1 MKNLYLASK
10 NKGKIEEYKKL
21 LAGVNCNLLLQP
33 ESLEVEED
41 GLTFRDNAIKKASEV
56 SRKTNN
62 FSIADDSGICIEAL
76 GGKPGI
82 YSSRYAENDQKRI
95 ERVLKELDG
104 IQNRSA
110 FFIANICVCSPNGEV
125 IIESEAKCHG
135 NIILIPRGKGGFG
148 YDPIF
153 EEISWS
159 AGPSGV
165 VSEPIMVPSE
175 KSSNEDEGFLF
186 ILLWNGERRG
196 SDLVILDAKDLKELA
211 VYELPISITHCL
223 HGSWV
228 N

>member
-1 MKNLYLASK
+1 VGSRIYKFGRKIRMKNLYLASK

-21 LAGVNCNLLLQP
+21 LAGVNCKLLLQP

-95 ERVLKELDG
+95 ERVLRELDG
-104 IQNRSA
+104 VQNRSA

-135 NIILIPRGKGGFG
+135 NIILNPRGKSGFG

-153 EEISWS
+153 EE
-159 AGPSGV
+159 
-165 VSEPIMVPSE
+165 
-175 KSSNEDEGFLF
+175 SSTRLTFAEMNND
-186 ILLWNGERRG
+186 IKDSCSHRG
-196 SDLVILDAKDLKELA
+196 KALKKIIPDLIE
-211 VYELPISITHCL
+211 IFS
-223 HGSWV
+223 
-228 N
+228 

>member
-1 MKNLYLASK
+1 VGSRIYKFGKQIRMKNLYLASK
-10 NKGKIEEYKKL
+10 NKGKIAEYKKL
-21 LAGVNCNLLLQP
+21 LAGVNCKLLLQP

-76 GGKPGI
+76 DGKPGI

-95 ERVLKELDG
+95 ERILKELDG
-104 IQNRSA
+104 VQNRSA

-135 NIILIPRGKGGFG
+135 NIILNPRGKGGFG

-153 EEISWS
+153 EESFTRLTFAEMNNDIKDSCS
-159 AGPSGV
+159 H
-165 VSEPIMVPSE
+165 
-175 KSSNEDEGFLF
+175 
-186 ILLWNGERRG
+186 RG
-196 SDLVILDAKDLKELA
+196 KALKKIIPDLIQ
-211 VYELPISITHCL
+211 IFS
-223 HGSWV
+223 
-228 N
+228 

>member
-1 MKNLYLASK
+1 MKNLFLASK

-21 LAGVNCNLLLQP
+21 LAGVNCKLLLQP

-76 GGKPGI
+76 DGKPGI

-104 IQNRSA
+104 VQNRSA

-135 NIILIPRGKGGFG
+135 NIILNPRGKGGFG

-153 EEISWS
+153 EE
-159 AGPSGV
+159 
-165 VSEPIMVPSE
+165 
-175 KSSNEDEGFLF
+175 SSTIFTFAEMNND
-186 ILLWNGERRG
+186 IKDSCSHRG
-196 SDLVILDAKDLKELA
+196 IALKKIIPDLIE
-211 VYELPISITHCL
+211 IFS
-223 HGSWV
+223 
-228 N
+228 

>member
-1 MKNLYLASK
+1 MGSRIYKFGTQIRMKNLYLASK
-10 NKGKIEEYKKL
+10 NKGKIAEYKKL
-21 LAGVNCNLLLQP
+21 LAGVNCKLLLQP

-95 ERVLKELDG
+95 ERVLRELDG
-104 IQNRSA
+104 VQNRSA

-135 NIILIPRGKGGFG
+135 NIILKPRGKGGFG

-153 EEISWS
+153 EE
-159 AGPSGV
+159 
-165 VSEPIMVPSE
+165 
-175 KSSNEDEGFLF
+175 SSTKLTFADMNNVIKDSCSH
-186 ILLWNGERRG
+186 RG
-196 SDLVILDAKDLKELA
+196 KAVKKIIPELVKIF
-211 VYELPISITHCL
+211 S
-223 HGSWV
+223 
-228 N
+228 

>member
-1 MKNLYLASK
+1 MKNLFLASK

-21 LAGVNCNLLLQP
+21 LAGVNCKLLLQP

-104 IQNRSA
+104 VQNRSA
-110 FFIANICVCSPNGEV
+110 FFIANICVCSPNGKV

-135 NIILIPRGKGGFG
+135 NIILNPRGKSGFG

-153 EEISWS
+153 EECSTRLTFAEMNNDIKDSFS
-159 AGPSGV
+159 H
-165 VSEPIMVPSE
+165 
-175 KSSNEDEGFLF
+175 
-186 ILLWNGERRG
+186 RG
-196 SDLVILDAKDLKELA
+196 KALKKIIPDLIE
-211 VYELPISITHCL
+211 IFS
-223 HGSWV
+223 
-228 N
+228 

>member
-1 MKNLYLASK
+1 MGSGIYKFGTQIRMKNLYLASK
-10 NKGKIEEYKKL
+10 NKGKIAEYMKL
-21 LAGVNCNLLLQP
+21 LAGVNCKLLLQP

-41 GLTFRDNAIKKASEV
+41 GQTFRDNALKKASEV

-95 ERVLKELDG
+95 ERVLRELDG
-104 IQNRSA
+104 VQNRSA

-135 NIILIPRGKGGFG
+135 NIILNPRGKSGFG

-153 EEISWS
+153 EE
-159 AGPSGV
+159 
-165 VSEPIMVPSE
+165 
-175 KSSNEDEGFLF
+175 SSTRLTFAEMNNDIKDSLSH
-186 ILLWNGERRG
+186 RG
-196 SDLVILDAKDLKELA
+196 KALKKIIPDLIE
-211 VYELPISITHCL
+211 IFS
-223 HGSWV
+223 
-228 N
+228 